1 MPALPATIQVSEL
14 TAATGQQ
21 IATGPARINQMT
33 TVDLNGDG
41 ILDYVLGAYSA
52 NGSAG
57 AAYVVFG
64 KAAGF
69 SQPVD
74 LSTLD
79 GDNGFVILG
88 EAGGDRLGYGAAGVR
103 DVNGDGIDDLVLGA
117 YNADTNG
124 YNSGAIYVVYG
135 RDDGGFA
142 ASLSLSGLTAGQGVE
157 IGGAGGDKL
166 GRSVNP
172 LGDINGDGF
181 GDVIVTARYTD
192 HGADGAGS
200 AYVIFGGPASLAFS
214 DVDSLVAAGRGFEI
228 LGADL
233 FQFMSDA
240 AAAGDV
246 NGDGLQDF
254 VIGSPFG
261 GVGHAWLVY
270 GRAPGV
276 TGPIDLG
283 NLSPAQG
290 FAILPTG
297 SDRFFGQEVAGI
309 GDINGDGLDDFA
321 ITSLQSSFG
330 GNVAGSVYVIFGS
343 ASGPSGALSTTALD
357 GTNGF
362 RIDGEDSDRIG
373 VNLGSAGDFNNDGFG
388 DLLIGAPLAGANGG
402 AYIIFGHGGA
412 FAPVLSTADLDGQN
426 GLMIQGAPSTIR
438 LGAGAT
444 AVGDVNGDGIDDIAL
459 AMADFGPGNITYI
472 VYGIQ
477 ADLTRI
483 GTPGNDA
490 LTGASADDQLYG
502 LDFGDV
508 LRGLAGADRLFGG
521 TGGDILEGGDGDDQL
536 DGGADG
542 DKLFGGNGADQL
554 TGGDGNDRL
563 DGGAGIDILTG
574 GTGNDVLDGGAG
586 ADSLS
591 GGLGNDV
598 YLIGAGDTATESVG
612 EGYDIVRTEQGGWV
626 LGANFEGLEL
636 QGAADID
643 GYGNGEANN
652 LQGNAGANRLDGG
665 AGVDTINGQDGD
677 DVILG
682 GLGNDLLRGGT
693 GADSFVVAHAFGP
706 VLETDQVYDFSA
718 AEGDRLDLSGAY
730 VGTLSLV
737 SSFGKHAG
745 EMTLTFAGGI
755 TTLRL
760 DINGDGRA
768 DYQMKINGDATAE
781 SGDWLL

>member
-1 MPALPATIQVSEL
+1 MPALPDTIQISAL

-21 IATGPARINQMT
+21 IATGPARINQMS

-41 ILDYVLGAYSA
+41 VLDYVLGDYSA
-52 NGSAG
+52 NAAAG
-57 AAYVVFG
+57 VTYVVFG
-64 KAAGF
+64 QAGGF
-69 SQPVD
+69 AQPVD
-74 LSTLD
+74 LTTLD
-79 GDNGFVILG
+79 GDNGFAILG
-88 EAGGDRLGYGAAGVR
+88 EADGDRIGYGVAGVR

-142 ASLSLSGLTAGQGVE
+142 ASLSLSGLTAGEGVE
-157 IGGAGGDKL
+157 IGGAATDKL

-181 GDVIVTARYTD
+181 GDVIVTARFTD
-192 HGADGAGS
+192 RGADGAGS
-200 AYVIFGGPASLAFS
+200 AYVVFGGAASLAFS

-228 LGADL
+228 LGADQ

-261 GVGHAWLVY
+261 ADGHAWLVY

-276 TGPIDLG
+276 TGTIDLG
-283 NLSPAQG
+283 ALSSAEG
-290 FAILPTG
+290 FAILATAP
-297 SDRFFGQEVAGI
+297 DRFFGQEVAGV

-321 ITSLQSSFG
+321 ITSLQSDFG
-330 GNVAGSVYVIFGS
+330 GNQAGSVYVIFGS

-362 RIDGEDSDRIG
+362 RIDGQESDRIG
-373 VNLGSAGDFNNDGFG
+373 VNLGSAGDFNNDGFS
-388 DLLIGAPLAGANGG
+388 DLLIGAPLAGSAGG

-412 FAPVLSTADLDGQN
+412 FAPVLSTAALDGQN
-426 GLMIQGAPSTIR
+426 GLLIQGAPSSTR
-438 LGAGAT
+438 LGSGAT

-459 AMADFGPGNITYI
+459 STAGFGPSNITYI

-483 GTPGNDA
+483 GTPGNDT
-490 LTGASADDQLYG
+490 LLGASADDQLYG

-508 LRGLAGADRLFGG
+508 LRGLAGADSLFGG
-521 TGGDILEGGDGDDQL
+521 AGGDILEGGDGNDTL

-542 DKLFGGNGADQL
+542 DKLFGGDGADQL
-554 TGGDGNDRL
+554 ISGDGNDRL
-563 DGGAGIDILTG
+563 DGGAGIDTLIG
-574 GTGNDVLDGGAG
+574 GAGNDVLDGGAE

-598 YLIGAGDTATESVG
+598 YLIGAGDTATEAVG
-612 EGYDIVRTEQGGWV
+612 EGYDIVRTELDGWV

-643 GYGNGEANN
+643 GYGNAGANN
-652 LQGNAGANRLDGG
+652 LQGNSGDNLLDGG
-665 AGVDTINGQDGD
+665 AGGDTINGGDGD
-677 DVILG
+677 DIIVG
-682 GLGNDLLRGGT
+682 GRGNDLLRGGL
-693 GADSFVVAHAFGP
+693 GADIFRLAHSATG

-718 AEGDRLDLSGAY
+718 AEGDTLDLSGAY
-730 VGTLSLV
+730 VGTLALV

-760 DINGDGRA
+760 DIDGDGRA
-768 DYQMKINGDATAE
+768 DYQMKINGDVSGE